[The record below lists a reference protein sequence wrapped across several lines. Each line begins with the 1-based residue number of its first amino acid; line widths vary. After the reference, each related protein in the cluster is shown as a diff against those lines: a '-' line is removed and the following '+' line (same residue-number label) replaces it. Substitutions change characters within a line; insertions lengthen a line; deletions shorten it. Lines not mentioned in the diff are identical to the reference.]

1 LLWVQILGSKTQ
13 SRKGLIFYKIEM
25 EFQPLKNIMKLN
37 IPTFK
42 KCMLMKLFDDIVE
55 INDFEFKQSSK
66 VQKMVIPRSICEC
79 SIYFNILK
87 IR

>member
-1 LLWVQILGSKTQ
+1 
-13 SRKGLIFYKIEM
+13 
-25 EFQPLKNIMKLN
+25 MKLN

-66 VQKMVIPRSICEC
+66 VPRSICEC